1 MQTDKEKKAGQCPR
15 HGRGWD
21 GIGPYY
27 LCGCAMDK
35 WTHRQLSSLRM
46 TEDMPPYQV
55 LGEDDG
61 YHD

>member
-1 MQTDKEKKAGQCPR
+1 MQTNKEKKAGQCPR
-15 HGRGWD
+15 HDRGWD
-21 GIGPYY
+21 GVGPYY

-35 WTHRQLSSLRM
+35 RMRRQPSSSRM